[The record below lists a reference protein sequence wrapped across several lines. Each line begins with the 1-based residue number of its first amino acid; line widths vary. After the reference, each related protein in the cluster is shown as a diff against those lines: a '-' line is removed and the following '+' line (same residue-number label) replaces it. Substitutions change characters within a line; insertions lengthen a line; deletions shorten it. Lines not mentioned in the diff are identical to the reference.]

1 MRNLNKPPRYNLASV
16 QAQQTLGGDVMESAE
31 DGQYVEWRDYAWLLK
46 EVERLKAEI
55 ADEKSANAS
64 VEGRLNSANRGLSM
78 RNHLLKAEVERLR
91 FAEDLL
97 KYENQHLREE
107 EPLPDGW
114 NSAVAKACD
123 ILAEKDKENA
133 RLKAE
138 VERLRKAGDAM
149 SNILIGRITSYEIGQ
164 AIDQWDAA
172 KKNSQ

>member
-1 MRNLNKPPRYNLASV
+1 MRNLNKPPRYNVASV

-55 ADEKSANAS
+55 ADEKSANAI

-78 RNHLLKAEVERLR
+78 RNHLLQAEVERL
-91 FAEDLL
+91 
-97 KYENQHLREE
+97 
-107 EPLPDGW
+107 
-114 NSAVAKACD
+114 
-123 ILAEKDKENA
+123 I
-133 RLKAE
+133 
-138 VERLRKAGDAM
+138 KAGDAM

>member
-1 MRNLNKPPRYNLASV
+1 MRNLNKPPRYNVASV

-78 RNHLLKAEVERLR
+78 RNHLLQAEVERL
-91 FAEDLL
+91 
-97 KYENQHLREE
+97 
-107 EPLPDGW
+107 
-114 NSAVAKACD
+114 
-123 ILAEKDKENA
+123 I
-133 RLKAE
+133 
-138 VERLRKAGDAM
+138 KAGDAM

>member
-1 MRNLNKPPRYNLASV
+1 MRNLNKPPRYNVASV

-31 DGQYVEWRDYAWLLK
+31 DGQYVEWRDYAWLFK

-55 ADEKSANAS
+55 ADEKSANAI

-78 RNHLLKAEVERLR
+78 RNHLLQAEVERL
-91 FAEDLL
+91 
-97 KYENQHLREE
+97 
-107 EPLPDGW
+107 
-114 NSAVAKACD
+114 
-123 ILAEKDKENA
+123 I
-133 RLKAE
+133 
-138 VERLRKAGDAM
+138 KAGDAM